1 MKFGIHYRCLLGLS
15 LTLAMAMAGLP
26 LPGNSQDKTPLPA
39 APAAGV
45 CADGYEPA
53 QVFYSLADQALA
65 AMRQRAEGL
74 NIQGAAVVAFVPGTN
89 TTSWIS
95 KMVVVGHL
103 TSPSAA
109 TNDPGSNLLGIA
121 YAKAAEMAA
130 TLKPSGSKVR
140 PPMKGEL
147 GWQGGWIESGK
158 NGWLLAAFSGGRSE
172 DDVKVS
178 KAGLAVL
185 VEGM

>member
-1 MKFGIHYRCLLGLS
+1 MSGFWLGLAVAA
-15 LTLAMAMAGLP
+15 LAITGRAQEKPVALVVP
-26 LPGNSQDKTPLPA
+26 PV
-39 APAAGV
+39 GV
-45 CADGYEPA
+45 CVDGAEPA
-53 QVFYSLADQALA
+53 NLFYSLADQALA

-74 NIQGAAVVAFVPGTN
+74 KIKGAAVLAYVPGTN

-95 KMVVVGHL
+95 KMVIVGQM
-103 TSPSAA
+103 TSHSAA

-121 YAKAAEMAA
+121 YAKAAEMAE

-147 GWQGGWIESGK
+147 GWQGGWIEPCKS
-158 NGWLLAAFSGGRSE
+158 GWLIAAFSGGRSE
-172 DDVKVS
+172 DDVTVS